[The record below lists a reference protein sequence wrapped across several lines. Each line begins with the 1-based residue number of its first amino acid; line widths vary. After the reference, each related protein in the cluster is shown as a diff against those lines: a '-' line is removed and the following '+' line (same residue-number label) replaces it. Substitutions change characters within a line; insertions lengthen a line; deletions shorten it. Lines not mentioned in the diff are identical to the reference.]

1 MRDIWLNPTRTS
13 NWDSDPFSG
22 NPLRTEQLDLLLSLI
37 ADHYVPGS
45 TILDIGSGSGLV
57 EEQIFQRLPD
67 ASVVGVDYSP
77 AMIAMAAKRLRGK
90 DKQFVIVQQDLC
102 NLQASKLPERD
113 YRLAFSVQTIHNL
126 PPDSQLKVTSWVHK
140 VLAKPGFFFLLDRI
154 AVPGVFT
161 SDLAGELEN
170 SGGLRVRGECPR
182 CTRKSSPDCMCQN
195 KRRCVIQSWRPR
207 SWSKSLDRVWDQA
220 VPAGSG
226 IGCAS
231 PLCRAFS
238 FFPPPQVGTDSPFTR
253 QPGSYRY
260 FSTANKP
267 LVILF
272 QLFRDIA
279 IVNHHP
285 EGIPQPI
292 LPQIGERID

>member
-13 NWDSDPFSG
+13 NWASDPFSG

-154 AVPGVFT
+154 AVPGVHSFSCYQSVWKNQERIYSASINEGGT
-161 SDLAGELEN
+161 FPEHQQYLAEQGDSPLTLQEN
-170 SGGLRVRGECPR
+170 LRILADSGFEVSALDVRGNR
-182 CTRKSSPDCMCQN
+182 ALIA
-195 KRRCVIQSWRPR
+195 CVKTS
-207 SWSKSLDRVWDQA
+207 
-220 VPAGSG
+220 AG
-226 IGCAS
+226 A
-231 PLCRAFS
+231 
-238 FFPPPQVGTDSPFTR
+238 
-253 QPGSYRY
+253 
-260 FSTANKP
+260 
-267 LVILF
+267 
-272 QLFRDIA
+272 
-279 IVNHHP
+279 
-285 EGIPQPI
+285 
-292 LPQIGERID
+292 